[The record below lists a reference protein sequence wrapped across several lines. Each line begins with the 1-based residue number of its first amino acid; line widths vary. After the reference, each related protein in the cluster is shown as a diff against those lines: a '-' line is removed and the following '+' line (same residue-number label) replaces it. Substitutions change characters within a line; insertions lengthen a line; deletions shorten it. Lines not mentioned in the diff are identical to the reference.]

1 MIHITRLDYIDHK
14 GNLMHSA
21 EVDVWHVRAGL
32 DTLMMYFAAVW
43 NVDFSDR
50 AALKPQCSKVLCTYK
65 DYSKQPHEKEK
76 AKQGEIAGMSI

>member
-21 EVDVWHVRAGL
+21 EVDVWHVRAGI

-43 NVDFSDR
+43 NDSLR
-50 AALKPQCSKVLCTYK
+50 AAYGYECAEVLCTYK
-65 DYSKQPHEKEK
+65 DYSKQPK
-76 AKQGEIAGMSI
+76 